1 MSSDEAAFCESLNL
15 PVIRK
20 PFLPEDLVQIV
31 QARLARAS
39 AEGG

>member
-1 MSSDEAAFCESLNL
+1 VL
-15 PVIRK
+15 RK

-31 QARLARAS
+31 QAKLARTS